1 MGAGIGGRLSMENK
15 LSPMSVTDAAIH
27 DAKPA
32 SKPYKKADGG
42 GLYIE
47 VWPNGAKYWR
57 LKYRFAGKEKRLS
70 FGVYPG
76 ATLAEARQRREEAR
90 TLLANGVD
98 PGEIREKERAVIQK
112 AGLAIHLVILP
123 NGMREIRRG
132 HKLHTRLRQWQLW
145 AKSTGARTPA
155 GKAIASLNAYKDGV
169 SALLREMSA
178 LLSVQRDG
186 LKRI

>member
-1 MGAGIGGRLSMENK
+1 MENK
-15 LSPMSVTDAAIH
+15 LPPMPLTDTAIH

-32 SKPYKKADGG
+32 GKPYKKGDGG

-70 FGVYPG
+70 FGVHPG

-98 PGEIREKERAVIQK
+98 PGEIREKDRAVIQK

-132 HKLHTRLRQWQLW
+132 HMLHTRLRQWQLW